1 MRDERITSHIAR
13 PPTSGQTE
21 AEVASG
27 WAFGGDVGWAGAS
40 PCPDCSGPPPLL
52 WRLLWHFWSRSP
64 SGVGRSPG
72 AFGGDPVVLYGL
84 PIAKLVATLGVATA
98 VGALGL
104 AVFAL
109 DPHEREYGFALDIAA
124 AGAAVWT
131 VAGAITAFFTYSS
144 VYQNRLRFDEAAGQ
158 ELATF
163 LTDQPFGRAWLVYV
177 LVGALLTVV
186 CFAVRNQT
194 LLGVAVIAAV
204 VGLIPIAA
212 DAGHAAD
219 ASTHDQAVTAIW
231 LHTTFAAL
239 WLGGLITLAVSR
251 GDALAAAPRCRS
263 PAVLDDRA
271 HLLRGGRRVGL
282 CERLHPGRRLAG
294 ASDALRSPRAR
305 QGCGHRGARS
315 VRRRAAPGS
324 CEEDRRVIEGQ
335 GDGIPLVLGSRRDR
349 TRVHGGRVGSGGGA
363 GAYCE
368 PGRRIPTECQVRTPA
383 EVLTEKP
390 LPPELT
396 PERWI
401 TSGNLDLLWLLVVGF
416 GILFYLAGVWRLHRR
431 GDRWPLHRTVLWVV
445 GMLGLL
451 WITNGAL
458 NVYEQFLFS
467 AHMMAHML
475 LSMTI
480 PVLLVLSAPITLGMR
495 AIRKR
500 DDGSRGAREWML
512 YLVHS
517 RVATVLTHPLVA
529 GGLFAASLWVFYYT
543 PLFRWATVDHVGHT
557 WMIIHFLLTG
567 YLFAQALVG
576 VDPVATRP
584 PYPLRL
590 VLLLAT
596 MALHAFF
603 GLSLM
608 TGTGLLLAD
617 WYGAMGRT
625 WGDNPLLDQQNAGG
639 IAWSV
644 GEIPTVAL
652 AILVA
657 LMWSR
662 SDERDAKRQ
671 DRAADRDGDAEL
683 SAYNDMLAGKA
694 KRPAP

>member
-1 MRDERITSHIAR
+1 
-13 PPTSGQTE
+13 
-21 AEVASG
+21 
-27 WAFGGDVGWAGAS
+27 
-40 PCPDCSGPPPLL
+40 
-52 WRLLWHFWSRSP
+52 
-64 SGVGRSPG
+64 
-72 AFGGDPVVLYGL
+72 LYGL
-84 PIAKLVATLGVATA
+84 PIAKMVATLGVATV

-109 DPHEREYGFALDIAA
+109 DPKEEEYGFALDVAA
-124 AGAAVWT
+124 AGAVVWT
-131 VAGAITAFFTYSS
+131 VGGAITAFFTYSS
-144 VYQNRLRFDEAAGQ
+144 VYQNQLRFDEAAGQ

-194 LLGVAVIAAV
+194 LLGVAAIAAV
-204 VGLIPIAA
+204 FGLVPIAA
-212 DAGHAAD
+212 DGGHAAD
-219 ASTHDQAVTAIW
+219 ASSHDQAVTAIW

-239 WLGGLITLAVSR
+239 WVGGLVTLSLGRARLSAQRLAAVLPRYSTIALICFIVVAASGYVSASIRVGDWPALLTPYGVLVLAKVAAFGVLGMFGVWQRRVLIAKITTAPKRKAPTSRWFWVLVATELAFMGVAS
-251 GDALAAAPRCRS
+251 GVAAALARTANPVNTS
-263 PAVLDDRA
+263 IDDNR
-271 HLLRGGRRVGL
+271 
-282 CERLHPGRRLAG
+282 
-294 ASDALRSPRAR
+294 
-305 QGCGHRGARS
+305 
-315 VRRRAAPGS
+315 
-324 CEEDRRVIEGQ
+324 
-335 GDGIPLVLGSRRDR
+335 
-349 TRVHGGRVGSGGGA
+349 
-363 GAYCE
+363 
-368 PGRRIPTECQVRTPA
+368 VRTPA
-383 EVLTEKP
+383 EVLTDKP

-401 TSGNLDLLWLLVVGF
+401 TSWNLDLLWVLVVGF
-416 GILFYLAGVWRLHRR
+416 GIVFYLAGVWRLHRR
-431 GDRWPLHRTVLWVV
+431 GDRWPIHRTVLWML
-445 GMLGLL
+445 GMFGLL

-480 PVLLVLSAPITLGMR
+480 PILLVLSAPITLGMR

-512 YLVHS
+512 HLVHS
-517 RVATVLTHPLVA
+517 QAATVLTHPLVA

-557 WMIIHFLLTG
+557 WMILHFLITG

-608 TGTGLLLAD
+608 SGTGLLLAD

-662 SDERDAKRQ
+662 SDERAAKRQ

-683 SAYNDMLAGKA
+683 VAYNEMLTERAGGRRPKA
-694 KRPAP
+694 

>member
-1 MRDERITSHIAR
+1 
-13 PPTSGQTE
+13 
-21 AEVASG
+21 V
-27 WAFGGDVGWAGAS
+27 
-40 PCPDCSGPPPLL
+40 
-52 WRLLWHFWSRSP
+52 
-64 SGVGRSPG
+64 
-72 AFGGDPVVLYGL
+72 FGGDPVVLYGL
-84 PIAKLVATLGVATA
+84 PIAKMVATLGVATA
-98 VGALGL
+98 IGALGL

-109 DPHEREYGFALDIAA
+109 DPQEGEYGFALDVAA

-144 VYQNRLRFDEAAGQ
+144 VYQNQLRFDEAAGQ

-163 LTDQPFGRAWLVYV
+163 LTEQPFGRAWLVYV

-204 VGLIPIAA
+204 LGLIPIAA
-212 DAGHAAD
+212 DGGHAAD
-219 ASTHDQAVTAIW
+219 ASSHDQAVTAIW

-239 WLGGLITLAVSR
+239 WVGGLITLAVSR
-251 GDALAAAPRCRS
+251 GTLTPQRLAAVLPRYSTIALICFVVVASSGYLSAAIRVGDLPSLLTPYGALVLAKVGAIGVLGGFGVWQRRVLVKKIVATPKLGATTSRWFWVLVTTELAFMGIASGVAAALARTANPVSTQRD
-263 PAVLDDRA
+263 PDV
-271 HLLRGGRRVGL
+271 
-282 CERLHPGRRLAG
+282 
-294 ASDALRSPRAR
+294 
-305 QGCGHRGARS
+305 
-315 VRRRAAPGS
+315 
-324 CEEDRRVIEGQ
+324 
-335 GDGIPLVLGSRRDR
+335 PL
-349 TRVHGGRVGSGGGA
+349 
-363 GAYCE
+363 
-368 PGRRIPTECQVRTPA
+368 TPA
-383 EVLTEKP
+383 ELLTDKP

-396 PERWI
+396 PDRWI
-401 TSGNLDLLWLLVVGF
+401 TSWNLDLLWVLVVGF

-431 GDRWPLHRTVLWVV
+431 GDRWPIHRTVLWII

-475 LSMTI
+475 LSMTV

-495 AIRKR
+495 TIRKR

-517 RVATVLTHPLVA
+517 KVATVLTHPLVA

-557 WMIIHFLLTG
+557 WMIIHFLITG

-625 WGDNPLLDQQNAGG
+625 WGANPLLDQQNAGG

-644 GEIPTVAL
+644 GEIPTVVL

-683 SAYNDMLAGKA
+683 SAYNEMLAGRA

>member
-1 MRDERITSHIAR
+1 
-13 PPTSGQTE
+13 
-21 AEVASG
+21 
-27 WAFGGDVGWAGAS
+27 
-40 PCPDCSGPPPLL
+40 
-52 WRLLWHFWSRSP
+52 
-64 SGVGRSPG
+64 
-72 AFGGDPVVLYGL
+72 VLYGL

-109 DPHEREYGFALDIAA
+109 DPKEKEYGFALDVAA

-131 VAGAITAFFTYSS
+131 VGGAIAAFFTYSS
-144 VYQNRLRFDEAAGQ
+144 VYQRQLRFDEAAGQ

-194 LLGVAVIAAV
+194 LLAAAVIAAV
-204 VGLIPIAA
+204 LGLIPLAA
-212 DAGHAAD
+212 DGGHAAD
-219 ASTHDQAVTAIW
+219 ASSHDQAVTAIW

-239 WLGGLITLAVSR
+239 WVGGLVTLALSR
-251 GDALAAAPRCRS
+251 GILSSQRLAAVLPRYSTIALICFVVVAASGYVSASIRVGDWPALLTPYGVLVLAKVAAIGVLGAFGVWQRRVLISKIGKRKGTASRWFWVLVATELAFMGVASGVAAALARTANPVS
-263 PAVLDDRA
+263 TQPPAD
-271 HLLRGGRRVGL
+271 
-282 CERLHPGRRLAG
+282 
-294 ASDALRSPRAR
+294 
-305 QGCGHRGARS
+305 
-315 VRRRAAPGS
+315 
-324 CEEDRRVIEGQ
+324 VI
-335 GDGIPLVLGSRRDR
+335 
-349 TRVHGGRVGSGGGA
+349 
-363 GAYCE
+363 
-368 PGRRIPTECQVRTPA
+368 RTPA
-383 EVLTEKP
+383 EVLTDKP

-401 TSGNLDLLWLLVVGF
+401 TSWNLDLLWVLVVGF
-416 GILFYLAGVWRLHRR
+416 GLLFYLAGVWRLYRR
-431 GDRWPLHRTVLWVV
+431 GDRWPIHRTVLWVV

-500 DDGSRGAREWML
+500 DDGSRGPREWML

-517 RVATVLTHPLVA
+517 KVATVLTHPLVA

-557 WMIIHFLLTG
+557 WMIIHFLITG
-567 YLFAQALVG
+567 YLFAQTLVG

-584 PYPLRL
+584 PFPLRL

-625 WGDNPLLDQQNAGG
+625 WGDPPLLDQQNAGG

-662 SDERDAKRQ
+662 SDARDAKRQ

-683 SAYNDMLAGKA
+683 EAYNKMLAGRA

>member
-1 MRDERITSHIAR
+1 M
-13 PPTSGQTE
+13 
-21 AEVASG
+21 
-27 WAFGGDVGWAGAS
+27 
-40 PCPDCSGPPPLL
+40 
-52 WRLLWHFWSRSP
+52 
-64 SGVGRSPG
+64 
-72 AFGGDPVVLYGL
+72 
-84 PIAKLVATLGVATA
+84 AKLVATLGVATA
-98 VGALGL
+98 IGALAL

-109 DPHEREYGFALDIAA
+109 GPAEPEFGRALDVAA

-131 VAGAITAFFTYSS
+131 VAGAITTYFTYSS
-144 VYQNRLRFDEAAGQ
+144 VYQNQLRFDETAGQ

-163 LTDQPFGRAWLVYV
+163 LSDVPIGRAWLVYV

-194 LLGVAVIAAV
+194 VLAAATIAAV
-204 VGLIPIAA
+204 LGLIPISA
-212 DAGHAAD
+212 DGGHAAD

-231 LHTTFAAL
+231 LHTTFAAV
-239 WLGGLITLAVSR
+239 WVGGLVTLAISR
-251 GDALAAAPRCRS
+251 GSLEKGRLAAVLPRYSTLALICFVVVAASGFVSATLRVGDWPALLTPYGALVLAKVAAIGVLGAFGVWQRRVLIAKIATSSKGGRTTSSWFWVLVATELAFMGVASGVAAALA
-263 PAVLDDRA
+263 
-271 HLLRGGRRVGL
+271 
-282 CERLHPGRRLAG
+282 
-294 ASDALRSPRAR
+294 
-305 QGCGHRGARS
+305 
-315 VRRRAAPGS
+315 
-324 CEEDRRVIEGQ
+324 
-335 GDGIPLVLGSRRDR
+335 R
-349 TRVHGGRVGSGGGA
+349 TANPVSA
-363 GAYCE
+363 QT
-368 PGRRIPTECQVRTPA
+368 PPDTIRTPA
-383 EVLTEKP
+383 EVLTDKP

-396 PERWI
+396 PEGWI
-401 TSGNLDLLWLLVVGF
+401 TSWNLDLLWVLVVGF
-416 GILFYLAGVWRLHRR
+416 GIFFYLAGVWRLHRR
-431 GDRWPLHRTVLWVV
+431 GDRWPIHRTLLWIV

-480 PVLLVLSAPITLGMR
+480 PVLLVLSAPVTLGMR

-557 WMIIHFLLTG
+557 WMIIHFLITG

-603 GLSLM
+603 GLSLT

-625 WGDNPLLDQQNAGG
+625 WGDPPLLDQQNAGG

-662 SDERDAKRQ
+662 SDARDAKRH
-671 DRAADRDGDAEL
+671 DRAADRDGDPEL
-683 SAYNDMLAGKA
+683 AAYNAMLTEKAGLAGKA